1 MGGAM
6 SALVPPLRVSVEE
19 EVGGANSRHGR
30 DTCKRRVVLLD
41 IKVFAFGKKFF
52 SFLYCF

>member
-1 MGGAM
+1 M

-30 DTCKRRVVLLD
+30 DTCKRSVVLLTMRD
-41 IKVFAFGKKFF
+41 KKN
-52 SFLYCF
+52 